1 MTKELIKI
9 CPEGFH
15 FKCCDAVWVVPHDEP
30 YPSDFVFLAFDAEL
44 LTVTGTMDGVEEGSS
59 TPATFFYTNL
69 DVTEAM
75 ETLI

>member
-44 LTVTGTMDGVEEGSS
+44 LTVTGTMDEA
-59 TPATFFYTNL
+59 PATFFYTDL
-69 DVTEAM
+69 DVIEAM